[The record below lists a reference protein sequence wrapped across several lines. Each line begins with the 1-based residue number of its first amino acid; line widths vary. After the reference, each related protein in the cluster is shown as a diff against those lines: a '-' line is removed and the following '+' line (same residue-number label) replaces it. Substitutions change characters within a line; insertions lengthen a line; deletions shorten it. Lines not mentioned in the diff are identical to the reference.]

1 MVQLISMGNKL
12 KIMTIEML
20 TIEIIA
26 KDEAHKWAFVLNL
39 KGKYTAEQAMR
50 ESQRYVYLKFIYLLL
65 ILKEYDKNS
74 VWADNTEEYLESDI
88 NYLHPET
95 LFFLLSYESKLAGI
109 AAEIDKIYQKLLV
122 VFYEKSEVVKTFESW
137 AIKAK
142 QMLKVLEIPEATV
155 SEEFYELHDIDD
167 ILGDYFRP

>member
-1 MVQLISMGNKL
+1 MYLPFK
-12 KIMTIEML
+12 
-20 TIEIIA
+20 
-26 KDEAHKWAFVLNL
+26 FVH
-39 KGKYTAEQAMR
+39 
-50 ESQRYVYLKFIYLLL
+50 LLL
-65 ILKEYDKNS
+65 LLKEYHKN
-74 VWADNTEEYLESDI
+74 NIYYTEEYLEENKDFF
-88 NYLHPET
+88 HPET
-95 LFFLLSYESKLAGI
+95 VAFLLSHEPKLAVI
-109 AAEIDKIYQKLLV
+109 AAQIDEIYQKLLV